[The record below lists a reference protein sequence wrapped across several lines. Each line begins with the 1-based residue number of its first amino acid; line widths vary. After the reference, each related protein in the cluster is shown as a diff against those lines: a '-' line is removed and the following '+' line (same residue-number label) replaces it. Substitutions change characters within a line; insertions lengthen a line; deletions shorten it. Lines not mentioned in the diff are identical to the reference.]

1 MTKDILIRHENA
13 LLNAMKTA
21 NLALLDD
28 LLHDRL
34 LFSIPNGDIITKEMD
49 LESYRNKNM
58 VLNAFTIHNQEIEL
72 FDDTAVVS
80 ALIQLEGV
88 FFDQPF
94 NAQFRTIRV
103 WKSFEHHWKVI
114 GGSTIQI

>member
-1 MTKDILIRHENA
+1 MTKDTIIRHENA
-13 LLNAMKTA
+13 LLNAMQTT

-28 LLHDRL
+28 LLHERL
-34 LFSIPNGDIITKEMD
+34 LFSIPNGDVITKEMD
-49 LESYRNKNM
+49 LESYRTKKM

-72 FDDTAVVS
+72 FDETAVVAS
-80 ALIQLEGV
+80 LIQLEGV

-94 NAQFRTIRV
+94 NAHFRTIRI

-114 GGSTIQI
+114 GGSAIQV

>member
-1 MTKDILIRHENA
+1 MTKEILIRHENA
-13 LLNAMKTA
+13 LLNAMQTS

-34 LFSIPNGDIITKEMD
+34 LFSIPNGDVITKEMD
-49 LESYRNKNM
+49 LESYRTNKM
-58 VLNAFTIHNQEIEL
+58 VLTRFTVHQQDIEL
-72 FDDTAVVS
+72 FEDTAVVS
-80 ALIQLEGV
+80 VLIQLEGS

-114 GGSTIQI
+114 GGSTIQV